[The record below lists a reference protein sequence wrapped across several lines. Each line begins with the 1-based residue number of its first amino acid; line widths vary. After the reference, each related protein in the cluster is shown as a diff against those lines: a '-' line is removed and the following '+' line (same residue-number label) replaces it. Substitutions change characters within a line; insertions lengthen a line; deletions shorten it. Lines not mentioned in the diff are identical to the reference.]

1 MINQNKWLVVGL
13 ITSPHGINGK
23 VKVKSL
29 SDFEE
34 RFTKPGKRW
43 LQTENEDPLETEL
56 LSGFKLP
63 GKELFIIS
71 LKGINNRN
79 EAEKIRK
86 NKILVKIE
94 DIPKLNPDE
103 FHLTELMNLNVKI
116 QENEVL
122 KIIGKVI
129 DLDNERNNLLV
140 IKLLKNNKTVFIPFV
155 EKIVPFID
163 IKNNFIIIS
172 PPKGLL
178 EL

>member
-1 MINQNKWLVVGL
+1 
-13 ITSPHGINGK
+13 
-23 VKVKSL
+23 
-29 SDFEE
+29 
-34 RFTKPGKRW
+34 
-43 LQTENEDPLETEL
+43 
-56 LSGFKLP
+56 
-63 GKELFIIS
+63 
-71 LKGINNRN
+71 
-79 EAEKIRK
+79 
-86 NKILVKIE
+86 
-94 DIPKLNPDE
+94 
-103 FHLTELMNLNVKI
+103 MNLNVKI

-129 DLDNERNNLLV
+129 DLENERNNLLV